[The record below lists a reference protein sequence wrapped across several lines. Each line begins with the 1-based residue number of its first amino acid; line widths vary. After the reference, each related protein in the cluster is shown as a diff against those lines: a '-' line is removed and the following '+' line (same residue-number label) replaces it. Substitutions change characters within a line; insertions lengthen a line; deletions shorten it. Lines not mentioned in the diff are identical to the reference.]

1 MYLKNDSVHPG
12 QTDSFKLEILTIP
25 YPWEQQIGGATDKLI
40 KAKPD
45 MTMQS

>member
-12 QTDSFKLEILTIP
+12 QTDSFKLEILAIP
-25 YPWEQQIGGATDKLI
+25 YPWEQQKGAATDKLI